1 MVDFLSV
8 VYFSENIYCYL
19 QSEVF
24 VDSDQSVTR
33 GVKFPVE
40 HHQSFFIFTIG
51 QLKAGQRMLSKFR
64 LILLKKGKF
73 HFCDNRHYVK

>member
-40 HHQSFFIFTIG
+40 HHQSFLIFTIG
-51 QLKAGQRMLSKFR
+51 QLKAGQRMLSK
-64 LILLKKGKF
+64 
-73 HFCDNRHYVK
+73 C